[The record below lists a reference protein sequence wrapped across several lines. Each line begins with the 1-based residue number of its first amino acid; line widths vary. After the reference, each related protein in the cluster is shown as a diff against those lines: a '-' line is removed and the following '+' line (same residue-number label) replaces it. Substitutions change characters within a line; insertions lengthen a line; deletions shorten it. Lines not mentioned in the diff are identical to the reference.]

1 MRYICESL
9 NAGADVKLSI
19 HSDLEKIDV
28 KSMVPIS
35 SIFNELITNSLKHG
49 IKNIN
54 NGEINIEVKSNT
66 DTTTFS
72 HMDNGVWIPPIK
84 NGTFGLELLE
94 TLTQQ
99 LDGNLSRTT
108 ENGTQFIFTFSTEAL
123 FYS

>member
-1 MRYICESL
+1 
-9 NAGADVKLSI
+9 
-19 HSDLEKIDV
+19 
-28 KSMVPIS
+28 MVPIS
-35 SIFNELITNSLKHG
+35 LIFNELITNSLKHG

-72 HMDNGVWIPPIK
+72 YMDNGVWIPPVK

-99 LDGNLSRTT
+99 LDGNVSRTT